1 MLRYLVGESEA
12 IRQQRREEVLATT
25 QRDFRAFSDVLSK
38 VAAGGRVVVL
48 GSPQAIDA
56 ASLQRPGTFNATVT
70 VL

>member
-1 MLRYLVGESEA
+1 
-12 IRQQRREEVLATT
+12 
-25 QRDFRAFSDVLSK
+25 

-48 GSPQAIDA
+48 GSPQAIEA